1 MRYHVCQFS
10 DKTDDLVFLGPNL
23 PNNGFW
29 GCNFKNLSLVSESV
43 PPRYHMSHFLVKMEN
58 FGFFCLNLA
67 KLPNYVRYFG
77 SNIVERV
84 AKSWVK
90 AEMSWVEVDG
100 ARWRWVHSLVTP
112 NSEYLIGFWKIF
124 WEHGKLHPN
133 FQVAKISNF
142 CIYFSIFWI
151 FKDPLPKK

>member
-1 MRYHVCQFS
+1 MCQFS
-10 DKTDDLVFLGPNL
+10 DKTDDLVFLDPNL

-29 GCNFKNLSLVSESV
+29 GCNFKNLSLVSESA

-100 ARWRWVHSLVTP
+100 ARWRL
-112 NSEYLIGFWKIF
+112 K
-124 WEHGKLHPN
+124 
-133 FQVAKISNF
+133 
-142 CIYFSIFWI
+142 
-151 FKDPLPKK
+151 